1 MQCSIKWMRHALSI
15 LLLLP
20 LTAAGCS
27 ETGAERAQR
36 LDPLLTQAGFR
47 VSPADT
53 EDRREAMSSLTPLKV
68 QYFEYKGKPRFWV
81 ADPYVCHCVYT
92 GDETDYD
99 RLHQLKRERAEF
111 LDEETAQ
118 QKYLEFMT
126 SPVNQ
131 VFLGD

>member
-1 MQCSIKWMRHALSI
+1 MKLTRAVTGLLIVLLCS
-15 LLLLP
+15 
-20 LTAAGCS
+20 AAGCS
-27 ETGAERAQR
+27 ETGAERAER

-47 VSPADT
+47 VAPANT
-53 EDRREAMSSLTPLKV
+53 EVRREALSSLTPLKV

-81 ADPYVCHCVYT
+81 ADPYVCHCVYA
-92 GDETDYD
+92 GNETNYD
-99 RLHQLKRERAEF
+99 RLRQLKRERAEF

-131 VFLGD
+131 VFLGE